1 MNTILQK
8 LAPNAADMIRA
19 DHTHVMALFHR
30 YKASSSPAAKKAVVS
45 AICVSLE
52 IHAQIEEEI
61 FYPALRVAAGP
72 VIEQLV
78 PEHDEMKRIIA
89 ELREMDAE
97 AAGYDATFMTL
108 MRTVIHHVADE
119 ETQLLPD
126 AERVLGYRL
135 SELGMEMAK
144 RRLQLMAP
152 RSREIAIVKAR
163 TLPKGGLALA
173 AGALL
178 AGALVAR
185 GFRRTRWT

>member
-1 MNTILQK
+1 
-8 LAPNAADMIRA
+8 MIRA
-19 DHTHVMALFHR
+19 DHSQVMALFHR
-30 YKASSSPAAKKAVVS
+30 FKHSATPAGKKAIVAGVCL
-45 AICVSLE
+45 ALE
-52 IHAQIEEEI
+52 IHAQLEEEI

-72 VIEQLV
+72 LIEQLV
-78 PEHDEMKRIIA
+78 PEHDEMRRLIG
-89 ELREMDAE
+89 ELRGMDPA

-108 MRTVIHHVADE
+108 MRAVIHHVADE

-135 SELGMEMAK
+135 TELGVDMTK

-152 RSREIAIVKAR
+152 RSTEVALTKAR

-173 AGALL
+173 AGAVL

-185 GFRRTRWT
+185 TFRRH

>member
-1 MNTILQK
+1 MNPILQK

-19 DHTHVMALFHR
+19 DHGQVMVLFHR
-30 YKASSSPAAKKAVVS
+30 FKAGTTPATKQ
-45 AICVSLE
+45 AIVNGVCLALE
-52 IHAQIEEEI
+52 IHAQLEEEI

-78 PEHDEMKRIIA
+78 PEHDEMRRLIG
-89 ELREMDAE
+89 ELRGMDPS

-108 MRTVIHHVADE
+108 MRAVIHHVADE

-135 SELGMEMAK
+135 TELGMQITK

-152 RSREIAIVKAR
+152 HSRDIALTKAR
-163 TLPKGGLALA
+163 TMPKSGLALA

-185 GFRRTRWT
+185 GLRRHA

>member
-1 MNTILQK
+1 MNPLLQK

-19 DHTHVMALFHR
+19 DHTQVTALFHR
-30 YKASSSPAAKKAVVS
+30 YKHSSSPSAKKAVVNGVCL
-45 AICVSLE
+45 ALE
-52 IHAQIEEEI
+52 IHAQLEEEI

-78 PEHDEMKRIIA
+78 PEHDEMRRLIG
-89 ELREMDAE
+89 ELRGMDPE
-97 AAGYDATFMTL
+97 VAGYDATFMTL
-108 MRTVIHHVADE
+108 MR
-119 ETQLLPD
+119 TQLLPD

-135 SELGMEMAK
+135 SELGIEMTK

-152 RSREIAIVKAR
+152 RSTEIALTRVR

-185 GFRRTRWT
+185 SFRRSAWR

>member
-1 MNTILQK
+1 MNAFLHK
-8 LAPNAADMIRA
+8 LAPNAADLIRA
-19 DHTHVMALFHR
+19 DHNQVMVLFHR
-30 YKASSSPAAKKAVVS
+30 YKQSSTPNARKALVS
-45 AICVSLE
+45 AVCLALE
-52 IHAQIEEEI
+52 IHAQLEEEI

-72 VIEQLV
+72 IIEQFV
-78 PEHDEMKRIIA
+78 PEHAEMRRMIG
-89 ELREMDAE
+89 ELREMDPA

-108 MRTVIHHVADE
+108 MRGVIHHVADE

-135 SELGMEMAK
+135 AELGVEMTK

-152 RSREIAIVKAR
+152 RSTEVALAKAR

-185 GFRRTRWT
+185 NLRRHA

>member
-1 MNTILQK
+1 MNPLLR
-8 LAPNAADMIRA
+8 LAPNAADMLRA
-19 DHTHVMALFHR
+19 DHSHVMVLFHR
-30 YKASSSPAAKKAVVS
+30 YKASSAPATKKGLVAAVCL
-45 AICVSLE
+45 ALE
-52 IHAQIEEEI
+52 IHAQLEEEI

-72 VIEQLV
+72 LIEQFV

-126 AERVLGYRL
+126 AERALGYRL
-135 SELGMEMAK
+135 TELGVEMTK

-152 RSREIAIVKAR
+152 RSREIAVAKAR

-185 GFRRTRWT
+185 GFRRHA

>member
-1 MNTILQK
+1 MNPFMK
-8 LAPNAADMIRA
+8 LAPNAADMIRG
-19 DHTHVMALFHR
+19 DHTHVMTLFHR
-30 YKASSSPAAKKAVVS
+30 YKASSSPSAKKAIVGG
-45 AICVSLE
+45 ICLALE
-52 IHAQIEEEI
+52 IHAQLEEEI

-72 VIEQLV
+72 IIEQFV
-78 PEHDEMKRIIA
+78 PEHAEMKRLIG
-89 ELREMDAE
+89 ELREMDPA

-108 MRTVIHHVADE
+108 MRAVMHHVADE

-135 SELGMEMAK
+135 SELGMEMTK

-152 RSREIAIVKAR
+152 RSREIALTKAR

-185 GFRRTRWT
+185 GFRRRA

>member
-1 MNTILQK
+1 MNPLLR

-19 DHTHVMALFHR
+19 DHTHVSALFHR
-30 YKASSSPAAKKAVVS
+30 YKANSSPTAKQAIVS
-45 AICVSLE
+45 AVCLALE
-52 IHAQIEEEI
+52 IHAQLEEEI

-78 PEHDEMKRIIA
+78 PEHDEMRRLIG
-89 ELREMDAE
+89 ELREMDPQ

-108 MRTVIHHVADE
+108 MRAVKHHVADE

-135 SELGMEMAK
+135 TELGMEMTK

-152 RSREIAIVKAR
+152 RSREIALAKAR
-163 TLPKGGLALA
+163 TLPKAGLALA

-178 AGALVAR
+178 AGALLAR
-185 GFRRTRWT
+185 GFRRHA

>member
-1 MNTILQK
+1 MHPILQK
-8 LAPNAADMIRA
+8 LAPNAADVIRA

-30 YKASSSPAAKKAVVS
+30 HQHSSSPAARRAVVS
-45 AICVSLE
+45 GVCLALE
-52 IHAQIEEEI
+52 IHAQLEEEI

-72 VIEQLV
+72 LIDQLV
-78 PEHDEMKRIIA
+78 PEHDEMKRAIA
-89 ELREMDAE
+89 ELRGMEPD
-97 AAGYDATFMTL
+97 AAGYDAAFMTL

-135 SELGMEMAK
+135 SELGVEMTK

-152 RSREIAIVKAR
+152 RSTEVALTKAR
-163 TLPKGGLALA
+163 TLPKGGLAIA

-185 GFRRTRWT
+185 GLRRARWT

>member
-1 MNTILQK
+1 MSPILLK

-19 DHTHVMALFHR
+19 DHTQVTALFHR
-30 YKASSSPAAKKAVVS
+30 YKHSSSPSARKAVVNGVCL
-45 AICVSLE
+45 ALE
-52 IHAQIEEEI
+52 IHAQLEEEI

-78 PEHDEMKRIIA
+78 PEHDEMRRLIG
-89 ELREMDAE
+89 ELRDMDPE
-97 AAGYDATFMTL
+97 VAGYDATFMTL

-135 SELGMEMAK
+135 SELGMEMTK

-152 RSREIAIVKAR
+152 RSTEIALTRAR
-163 TLPKGGLALA
+163 TLPMGGLALA

-185 GFRRTRWT
+185 GFRRHA